1 MSIMIDSYKAKKIY
15 MCLRLHKNIFIL
27 FSFHMGKMGKQDGQP
42 GKSYKYA

>member
-27 FSFHMGKMGKQDGQP
+27 FSFHMGKQDGQP